1 MSLHPPL
8 WDAAPAALVPT
19 ASKHREE
26 DPERY
31 DDEGGPVSYLLWLGP
46 LAYVLLQGVAVWRWR
61 GAWRVASLV
70 PLLAMAAAAATSVA
84 LLIQDSNLWPL
95 PLFLASP
102 VALLALLLLAGG
114 RRWAGRREPA
124 RPGR

>member
-1 MSLHPPL
+1 
-8 WDAAPAALVPT
+8 
-19 ASKHREE
+19 
-26 DPERY
+26 
-31 DDEGGPVSYLLWLGP
+31 VSYLLWLGP

-61 GAWRVASLV
+61 GPWRVASLV
-70 PLLAMAAAAATSVA
+70 PLLAMAAVAATSVA